1 MIKLFNMEAHMDG
14 KECDACPICLEPLTE
29 NETGILNCAHEFCR
43 DCLSQLYKSNLR
55 QNCPVCR
62 EPIQNEESSQENNAG
77 FAGLSMPGL
86 SMREMSMPEMS
97 MPEMSMPDMSRTRN
111 FYVHFENKETCK
123 RFMNRNSTRVGNSCC
138 SGKGCLITVASS
150 QTYANSLKYT
160 FLNSPSEQNRTAKRE
175 KRATKLCRMFN
186 KKN

>member
-1 MIKLFNMEAHMDG
+1 MIKLFNMAAHMDG

-43 DCLSQLYKSNLR
+43 GCLSQLYKSNLR

-77 FAGLSMPGL
+77 FAGLSMP
-86 SMREMSMPEMS
+86 E
-97 MPEMSMPDMSRTRN
+97 MSRTRN

-175 KRATKLCRMFN
+175 KRATKLCMMFN